1 MLRVLPALMTLLLLM
16 PLLGAR
22 PSAPPQPA
30 YHFALSFENRAGG
43 DIKLIDLTAGPPSAR
58 STYLLGHV
66 LRPATGIREVS
77 FHATLWGQSG
87 TVVASAVNAVH
98 IKVFGLASLDRGSS
112 ITIAPQELYG
122 KNLDGTPARLLD
134 YVIYTDL
141 ESGVYLFG
149 GSFSPAQGSPVRY
162 LRDGKRMRLGLGFVP
177 QEGDELLIMVKAPSP
192 SLRLLSFENRPQGRV
207 EAEYSN
213 MTRVAVGF
221 VTKPVSGVGRFEG
234 GYLSPPSTIR
244 ASHAG
249 VIGIST
255 SGRGQV
261 GGFQIIPWNHSR
273 SREMVKSQVAP
284 QYMIVDSYGGGEL
297 TGVPP
302 LFGPGLFPRVND
314 RLEPPLTSLAGK
326 QVEVDSIPHLPQV
339 AVLADF
345 GDGLAPLPMRTG
357 KDDNALLGLERL
369 VIRLE

>member
-1 MLRVLPALMTLLLLM
+1 MLRVLLALIALLLLTLLLAAQ
-16 PLLGAR
+16 PT
-22 PSAPPQPA
+22 APPKPD
-30 YHFALSFENRAGG
+30 YHFALSFDNRTGG
-43 DIKLIDLTAGPPSAR
+43 DIKLTDLMAGEPSER
-58 STYLLGHV
+58 NIYVLGHV
-66 LRPATGIREVS
+66 VRPATGIRELS
-77 FHATLWGQSG
+77 FHATLWGKSS

-112 ITIAPQELYG
+112 ITIAPHELYG
-122 KNLDGTPARLLD
+122 KNLDGTPGRLLD
-134 YVIYTDL
+134 YTIYTDI

-149 GSFSPAQGSPVRY
+149 GSFSPPQGSAVRCM
-162 LRDGKRMRLGLGFVP
+162 RGGEMKRLELGFVP
-177 QEGDELLIMVKAPSP
+177 QVGDEFLIEVRGPVP
-192 SLRLLSFENRPQGRV
+192 SLRSLSFENRPKGRV

-249 VIGIST
+249 VIDIST

-273 SREMVKSQVAP
+273 SREMVKSQIMP
-284 QYMIVDSYGGGEL
+284 QYMIVDSFGGGEL

-314 RLEPPLTSLAGK
+314 RVEPPLTSLGGRR
-326 QVEVDSIPHLPQV
+326 VEVDAVPHLPQAV
-339 AVLADF
+339 VLADF
-345 GDGLAPLPMRTG
+345 GAGLVPLPVRVG

-369 VIRLE
+369 VIRFE